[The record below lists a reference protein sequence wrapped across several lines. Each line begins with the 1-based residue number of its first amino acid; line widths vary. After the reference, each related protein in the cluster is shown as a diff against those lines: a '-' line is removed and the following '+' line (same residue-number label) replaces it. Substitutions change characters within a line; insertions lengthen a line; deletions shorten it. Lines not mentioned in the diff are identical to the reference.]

1 MRRDW
6 SIESVI
12 ERLKREGSQWY
23 LTQHATKL
31 AKSKG
36 ANVTESN
43 PSLAIAPDRLRWR
56 CEPLYVDVECSHA
69 VLELIQDG
77 AVDGHGSLAHCDL
90 ETGGILFGE
99 WTDTSIRIEAA
110 RALECEHKFGPSFQL
125 SRKDEASLL
134 EALAVARKDPELGQ
148 LQPIGLYMSKSQK
161 FSVAVADPRIF
172 DRYFPKARP
181 MALILR
187 PSKFGQTR
195 AGFFLRERGSVT
207 YFGANQVSS
216 STSESAHRVR
226 QPMAEN
232 AQDDDRPENQ
242 VARPEDVATVTAPP
256 PNEAIGAWSRESV
269 RRLITSPLKRF
280 RASLLT
286 GEKLWNVSRWDLVA
300 AIVLL
305 GFCIA
310 TTRTLWVR
318 SNLELS
324 TRIPMRI
331 TDTGSQLRIDWDAHQ
346 EPILSATNGV
356 LEIRDG
362 ETEPVH
368 LPFARDALLAGS
380 VLYAPRSGTI
390 QVRMRL
396 MNHKKPLQ
404 ESVIYY
410 IKPERIPPSV
420 PIVVFSPATSKSGP
434 PLVAE
439 SPLPINPVLK
449 EEPHLA
455 DAVLQQRGNENRGM
469 KNAARPANRSR
480 VSRVFRL
487 PPLRPLVATNS
498 RIRVDL
504 LDAPDLR
511 INQSFPQALLLP
523 NGAMLTGSA
532 IRARPSRG
540 RLIWTGELQKNEFIS
555 FSASGSSRGVLNG
568 RLPGFPIQVNIQ
580 PGEVV
585 DGGIAILTNDVS
597 RAGVNEPAHARNG
610 WDVVI
615 YKWVQKPIPELRVVE
630 PPGPSN
636 NWDRIVLHNTD
647 RNLSVVVVDWQS
659 MDKSKP
665 AD

>member
-12 ERLKREGSQWY
+12 ERLKREGSLWH
-23 LTQHATKL
+23 LTRHATKL

-36 ANVTESN
+36 ANQSESN
-43 PSLAIAPDRLRWR
+43 PRLATTPDRLRWR
-56 CEPLYVDVECSHA
+56 CEPLYVDVECSNA
-69 VLELIQDG
+69 VLEMIQG
-77 AVDGHGSLAHCDL
+77 GPVDRRCRVAHSDL

-99 WTDTSIRIEAA
+99 WTDTSIRIEVA

-125 SRKDEASLL
+125 SKKDEASLQ
-134 EALAVARKDPELGQ
+134 EALAVARKDPELGK
-148 LQPIGLYMSKSQK
+148 LQPIGLYMSNSRR

-187 PSKFGQTR
+187 PSTFGKTR

-207 YFGANQVSS
+207 YFCADQLSS

-232 AQDDDRPENQ
+232 AQDEDRRASQAVRPEE
-242 VARPEDVATVTAPP
+242 VGTITAPP
-256 PNEAIGAWSRESV
+256 PNEAIGAWSSESV
-269 RRLITSPLKRF
+269 HRLLTSPLKRF

-286 GEKLWNVSRWDLVA
+286 GEKLWNVSRGDLVA

-305 GFCIA
+305 GFCTA

-318 SNLELS
+318 SNSELS

-346 EPILSATNGV
+346 EPVLSATSGV

-362 ETEPVH
+362 ETEPIQ
-368 LPFARDALLAGS
+368 LPFERDALLAGS
-380 VLYAPRSGTI
+380 LLYAPRSGTI

-396 MNHKKPLQ
+396 MNHKRPSQ

-410 IKPERIPPSV
+410 IKPERMPPSV
-420 PIVVFSPATSKSGP
+420 PVVVFSPATSKSGP

-439 SPLPINPVLK
+439 SRLPTTPVLK
-449 EEPHLA
+449 EKPDLA
-455 DAVLQQRGNENRGM
+455 AAGLQQPGNENKGM
-469 KNAARPANRSR
+469 KIAASSVNRSR
-480 VSRVFRL
+480 VTRVFRL
-487 PPLRPLVATNS
+487 PPLRPSVATKPK
-498 RIRVDL
+498 IHVDL
-504 LDAPDLR
+504 LDAPDVR
-511 INQSFPQALLLP
+511 ISQSVPPALLLP
-523 NGAMLTGSA
+523 IGATLTGSA
-532 IRARPSRG
+532 IQARPSRG
-540 RLIWTGELQKNEFIS
+540 RLIWTGELQKNGFIS

-568 RLPGFPIQVNIQ
+568 RLPGFPIKVNIQ

-610 WDVVI
+610 WDVVV

-647 RNLSVVVVDWQS
+647 HNLSVVVVDWQS

-665 AD
+665 GD